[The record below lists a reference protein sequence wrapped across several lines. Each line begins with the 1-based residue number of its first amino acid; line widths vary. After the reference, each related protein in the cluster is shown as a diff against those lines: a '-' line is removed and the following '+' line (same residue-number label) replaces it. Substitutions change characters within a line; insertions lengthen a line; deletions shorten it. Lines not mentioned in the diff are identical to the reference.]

1 MKEQQ
6 PIKHMQTTWLKRLAT
21 SRKMTM
27 VLRLI
32 QMLRVIVVMRVNL
45 LLIVVLTIFS
55 AVLTR
60 SYVWTRVL
68 APPADLIVERVK
80 QRNLTSKRALCQKEV
95 RIVEAETSPLR
106 VVWILPLLKWK
117 IRSGVPRTT

>member
-1 MKEQQ
+1 
-6 PIKHMQTTWLKRLAT
+6 
-21 SRKMTM
+21 M

-32 QMLRVIVVMRVNL
+32 QMLRVIVVMHVNL

-117 IRSGVPRTT
+117 IKSGVPRTT